1 MLMPLGFQHG
11 ILMLEEKINF
21 RDECPIEYLQRN
33 YGEVVQVGYTV
44 LLVLF
49 FNFVRSIRNAIL
61 PPFST

>member
-33 YGEVVQVGYTV
+33 YGEVVQVGDTV
-44 LLVLF
+44 LLQFYSLT
-49 FNFVRSIRNAIL
+49 L
-61 PPFST
+61 